1 MSRRA
6 TRRSTQPRPRQTL
19 TSVSATLGGV
29 FLSWMLGAVAVRLG
43 LDWSDTFPYS
53 PASEWRYLGVALL
66 ALAVALGGSVLAW
79 RFGRRF
85 RQHPKPAEEAQ
96 Q

>member
-1 MSRRA
+1 MTRRA
-6 TRRSTQPRPRQTL
+6 TRGSTRPRPTPA
-19 TSVSATLGGV
+19 SVFTTLGGV
-29 FLSWMLGAVAVRLG
+29 ILSWMLGAVVVRLG

-66 ALAVALGGSVLAW
+66 ALAIAVGGSVLAW

-85 RQHPKPAEEAQ
+85 RRHPKPAADDRQ
-96 Q
+96 